1 MQNAIPA
8 KITIMIS
15 LLSLVAGC
23 NQLPVVVPATVS
35 STEIPRQVFAV
46 EDGPAAKSEFVP
58 KDTSELAFSVYG
70 RVQSTNVEIGDV
82 VRNGDVLMQLETVLL
97 NADLSHAENALEAA
111 QAELKLLEKQRARPE
126 AQDIATARIGMAEA
140 DLISARYMLTQSTLK
155 APFGGTIVDVQ
166 VIPGETVSPG
176 RAVITLA
183 DMQTMQVETLDL
195 SERDISRI
203 YVGQPTKIY
212 VEALNIE
219 VDGFVDKIASQA
231 TIAGE
236 DRVYQ
241 VVIRLASQPQ
251 GLRWGMSAETRFIV
265 DE

>member
-1 MQNAIPA
+1 
-8 KITIMIS
+8 
-15 LLSLVAGC
+15 
-23 NQLPVVVPATVS
+23 
-35 STEIPRQVFAV
+35 
-46 EDGPAAKSEFVP
+46 
-58 KDTSELAFSVYG
+58 
-70 RVQSTNVEIGDV
+70 
-82 VRNGDVLMQLETVLL
+82 
-97 NADLSHAENALEAA
+97 
-111 QAELKLLEKQRARPE
+111 
-126 AQDIATARIGMAEA
+126 MAEA

-166 VIPGETVSPG
+166 VMPGEIVSPG

-212 VEALNIE
+212 VEALNIQ
-219 VDGFVDKIASQA
+219 VDGVVDKIASQA
-231 TIAGE
+231 TMAGE

>member
-8 KITIMIS
+8 KLTLIIS
-15 LLSLVAGC
+15 LLLLVAGC
-23 NQLPVVVPATVS
+23 NQSPVILPTKIS
-35 STEIPRQVFAV
+35 STEIPRQVFTV
-46 EDGPAAKSEFVP
+46 EDGPVAKSEFVP
-58 KDTSELAFSVYG
+58 KDVAELAFSVYG
-70 RVQSTNVEIGDV
+70 RVRSTDVEIGDV
-82 VRNGDVLMQLETVLL
+82 VQKGDVLVQLETALL
-97 NADLSHAENALEAA
+97 NADVSHAENAVAAA
-111 QAELKLLEKQRARPE
+111 QAELKLLESQRAKPE
-126 AQDIATARIGMAEA
+126 ARNIATARIGMAEA
-140 DLISARYMLTQSTLK
+140 DLISARYLLTQSTLE
-155 APFGGTIVDVQ
+155 ASFDGTIVDVQ
-166 VIPGETVSPG
+166 LMPGETVSPG

-183 DMQTMQVETLDL
+183 DMETMQVETLDL

-212 VEALNIE
+212 VEALNIQ
-219 VDGFVDKIASQA
+219 VDGVVDKIASKA

-241 VVIRLASQPQ
+241 VVIKLASQPQ